1 MLKSLI
7 NFTLFASFSIC
18 AAFADGH
25 DTDVS
30 WGDGTPGTLE
40 AAITGPGVYST

>member
-7 NFTLFASFSIC
+7 NFTLVASFSMC

-25 DTDVS
+25 DTTDVS

-40 AAITGPGVYST
+40 ACYHWSWCI